1 MIWCESGAMGYSRRG
16 KERMRAGTGGK
27 LDSPWLAAENTL
39 VSRGGGEPI
48 GWHKVGRREAALS
61 RFYDTVTLG
70 TTAPLAVG
78 GRAMKQTGAF
88 SGRARA
94 KRSRLDVCSGKR
106 LGTGNGSGKSGDASE
121 EDVRNRANAVPWFAS

>member
-1 MIWCESGAMGYSRRG
+1 MNWCESGAMGYTRRG
-16 KERMRAGTGGK
+16 KERMRAGTGRNWTAPGWPPK
-27 LDSPWLAAENTL
+27 ILLFPEE
-39 VSRGGGEPI
+39 GGGPI
-48 GWHKVGRREAALS
+48 GWHKFGRGEAALS

-70 TTAPLAVG
+70 TTARLAVG
-78 GRAMKQTGAF
+78 GQAMKQTRAF

-106 LGTGNGSGKSGDASE
+106 LGTGKGSGKSGGASE